1 MLRRIGPTHLLI
13 GRAKASGCCCFV
25 GSDLGHR
32 AMLWEGP
39 GLAYGYIA
47 GRGGLLDL
55 LPCAVR
61 READHGIPSTA
72 QAPQVL
78 QVASE

>member
-1 MLRRIGPTHLLI
+1 MLRRLGPTHLLI
-13 GRAKASGCCCFV
+13 GRAKASGCCCLV
-25 GSDLGHR
+25 GNDLSHR
-32 AMLWEGP
+32 PVIPEYPRL
-39 GLAYGYIA
+39 A
-47 GRGGLLDL
+47 GRYVSGGNSLLDL

-61 READHGIPSTA
+61 RETDTASRTRA